1 MGSSNATESQ
11 KKICVSPNEPIQV
24 RTPPGIDIL
33 NNSSISAK
41 DGARNQVADIVYS
54 FFDDLTASI
63 VSYYAELRPS
73 SNYVTFG
80 TTNDVVPS
88 KIRLPKCK
96 LARDPWSVGSV
107 PLPPSQ
113 TVLRTIKD
121 WFLAA
126 SRLTLERQ
134 WIAHPKPRLICIDGI
149 ELHQQLAGIDKLSH
163 EVGAIIFRR
172 FGQMDKFY
180 NKDTSTMIWRKFLE
194 PDFATAVLS
203 NADPLTIQSIR
214 TSFTDGVADLNP
226 ASSRLWHIPTILP
239 DGWALYSF
247 DMLKRRIVVLDP
259 AVGPFGFSNRQVNM
273 HTYVSDKLHSALF
286 RCLQI
291 MFENWHCSYREWT
304 RSFPVPMIEN
314 MEKYNYGAGTTF
326 LAWNFD
332 GEKFQIPVTKDNL
345 ERHKNWVLY
354 EVMRTDGNESMIPSD
369 AIEAIK
375 GSFLAL

>member
-1 MGSSNATESQ
+1 MH
-11 KKICVSPNEPIQV
+11 
-24 RTPPGIDIL
+24 
-33 NNSSISAK
+33 
-41 DGARNQVADIVYS
+41 
-54 FFDDLTASI
+54 
-63 VSYYAELRPS
+63 
-73 SNYVTFG
+73 
-80 TTNDVVPS
+80 
-88 KIRLPKCK
+88 
-96 LARDPWSVGSV
+96 
-107 PLPPSQ
+107 
-113 TVLRTIKD
+113 
-121 WFLAA
+121 
-126 SRLTLERQ
+126 RQ

-149 ELHQQLAGIDKLSH
+149 ELHQQLAGIDELSH

-180 NKDTSTMIWRKFLE
+180 NKDTTTMIWRKFLE

-226 ASSRLWHIPTILP
+226 ASSRLWHIPAILP

-291 MFENWHCSYREWT
+291 MFENWHCSCGEWT

-314 MEKYNYGAGTTF
+314 MEKYNYGTGTTF

-345 ERHKNWVLY
+345 ERHKNWLLY